1 MAPLGYCKTL
11 ILGLLLAIAAG
22 LTAQTPQRYTPADI
36 KHKIEKLNVLASVLY
51 VAAHPDDE
59 NTYVISYLANEGKAR
74 TAYLSLTRGG
84 GGQNLIGTEM
94 KELLGVLR
102 TQELLAAR
110 RLDGGEQMFSRA
122 SDFGFSKT
130 SEETLEI
137 WDREAVL
144 ADVVWA
150 IRKFRPDVVINRFHH
165 DSSGKTHGHH
175 SASAELSYEA
185 FDLAGDPSV
194 YPDQLGTVDAWQPER
209 LFFNTSY
216 WFYGRDRSKFDAIDK
231 TGWAQLDVGVYYP
244 HKGMSNNE
252 LAAHSRSQ
260 HVCQGMGRTP
270 RRGSDIEYLE
280 PLKGSKPKDSTNLFD
295 GINTTWSRLD
305 GGADI
310 GKAIDKLLTAYDY
323 SNPAASLPALM
334 AVYEQI
340 KAIEDDHW
348 RSIKLAEIEE
358 IITASA
364 GLFAEAV
371 PARQRLMAGEEVGV
385 RVEVIN
391 RSTAD
396 ISLDR
401 VAISGL
407 ERDTILE
414 YPLTNNEGI
423 TLDLTVKISAET
435 ATSDPYWLR
444 DDGTLGMYDVA
455 DQDLVGMPETPR
467 QLAATYAMTIAG
479 KPFSMTR
486 PLIYKSTDRERGEV
500 YKPVE
505 VTIPVGIKISEPVYV
520 FPSELPRRVEV
531 TVKTVADSIR
541 GMLRLPSPEGWTI
554 EPSTITVDI
563 PKAGGEQVYVFD
575 IMPPSGAAEATLRPV
590 IEVDGT
596 TFDKELIT
604 IAYNHIPEQLVLQTA
619 TCKLVKLDIKTRG
632 KRIGYVVGAGD
643 KIPASLE
650 QIGYQVDMIE
660 VGDITADKLVQY
672 DAVVLGIRAYNK
684 HDDIKFKQDAL
695 WQYAESGGTLITQYT
710 ATWGR
715 KVDALFPLDF
725 ELSRDRVTVE
735 EAEVR
740 ILAPDHPVMSSPNVI
755 TDKDFDGWVQERGL
769 YFARSWDEQF
779 KPLLSSNDPGEPA
792 RDGGLLV
799 AKYGQGYLIYTGYSW
814 FRQLPAGVPGAY
826 RIFANMLSLTPI
838 NAKP

>member
-1 MAPLGYCKTL
+1 MFHSGYCKYIMVV
-11 ILGLLLAIAAG
+11 ILLVVVTCLS
-22 LTAQTPQRYTPADI
+22 AQTPQRHTPASI
-36 KHKIEKLNVLASVLY
+36 HHKIEKLNVLASVLY

-94 KELLGVLR
+94 EELLGVLR

-122 SDFGFSKT
+122 NDFGFSKT

-165 DSSGKTHGHH
+165 NSSGKTHGHH

-194 YPDQLGTVDAWQPER
+194 YPDQLSSVDVWQPER

-216 WFYGRDRSKFDAIDK
+216 WFYGRDRAKFDAIDK

-252 LAAHSRSQ
+252 LAAYSRSQ

-280 PLKGSKPKDSTNLFD
+280 PLKGSLPSDSTDLFS
-295 GINTTWSRLD
+295 GINTTWSRVA
-305 GGADI
+305 GGAAI
-310 GKAIDKLLTAYDY
+310 GRAIDRVLKTYDY
-323 SNPAASLPALM
+323 TDPSASLPALM
-334 AVYEQI
+334 SIYEQI
-340 KAIEDDHW
+340 RVLKDDHW
-348 RSIKLAEIEE
+348 RTIKLREIEE

-364 GLFAEAV
+364 GLFIEAV
-371 PARQRLMAGEEVGV
+371 PAQQRLMAGDKTTVA
-385 RVEVIN
+385 VEVIN
-391 RSTAD
+391 RSNAT
-396 ISLDR
+396 
-401 VAISGL
+401 
-407 ERDTILE
+407 
-414 YPLTNNEGI
+414 I
-423 TLDLTVKISAET
+423 TLDKVAVTGMDRDTLLAYPLQENQGLTIKLDIKIPAET
-435 ATSDPYWLR
+435 STSDPYWLR
-444 DDGTLGMYDVA
+444 DQGSLGMYDVA
-455 DQDLVGMPETPR
+455 EQDYVGMPETPR
-467 QLAATYAMTIAG
+467 DLLATYHMTIEG
-479 KPFSMTR
+479 KPFVVTE

-505 VTIPVGIKISEPVYV
+505 VTIPVGLKVSEPVYV
-520 FPSELPRRVEV
+520 FPDEVPKKIEV
-531 TVKTVADSIR
+531 TVKTVADSII
-541 GMLRLPSPEGWTI
+541 GILRLPSPKGWTI
-554 EPSTITVDI
+554 QPASVDVAI
-563 PKAGGEQVYVFD
+563 PQAGGEQVYVFD
-575 IMPPSGAAEATLRPV
+575 VMPPAGAAEASLQPV
-590 IEVDGT
+590 IELGGT

-604 IAYNHIPEQLVLQTA
+604 IAYNHIPEQLVLQKA
-619 TCKLVKLDIKTRG
+619 AAKLVKLDIKTKG

-660 VGDITADKLVQY
+660 VGDISADQLVQY

-684 HDDIKFKQDAL
+684 HDDIKYKQDVL
-695 WQYAESGGTLITQYT
+695 WRYAESGGTLITQYT

-715 KVDALFPLDF
+715 KVDALFPIDF

-740 ILAPDHPVMSSPNVI
+740 ILDADHPVMSSPNVI
-755 TDKDFDGWVQERGL
+755 TDRDFDNWVQERGL
-769 YFARSWDEQF
+769 YFARSWGDEF
-779 KPLLSSNDPGEPA
+779 TPLLSSNDPGEPA

-799 AKYGQGYLIYTGYSW
+799 AEYGRGYLIYTGYSW

-838 NAKP
+838 NTRP